1 MSSASAI
8 PQELAQKTANI
19 IDKRLGDLK
28 FKGNLMLIQK
38 ETGTNQFC
46 PSLFKCLYEI
56 IYDILIAKHHVGG
69 LILRYDIQYQNRLSS
84 LILLNLQRLNE
95 LNLRQNEGFR
105 RHVQ

>member
-1 MSSASAI
+1 MSYHPNLVVDGSFKLSTRLLTLLAVFLSTLSAGTASTYSLRLVLV

-46 PSLFKCLYEI
+46 PSLLKCLYEI
-56 IYDILIAKHHVGG
+56 IYDILI
-69 LILRYDIQYQNRLSS
+69 
-84 LILLNLQRLNE
+84 
-95 LNLRQNEGFR
+95 
-105 RHVQ
+105 

>member
-1 MSSASAI
+1 MCTLSAGTALACSLRQVLF

-46 PSLFKCLYEI
+46 PSLLKCLYEI
-56 IYDILIAKHHVGG
+56 IYDILI
-69 LILRYDIQYQNRLSS
+69 
-84 LILLNLQRLNE
+84 
-95 LNLRQNEGFR
+95 
-105 RHVQ
+105 